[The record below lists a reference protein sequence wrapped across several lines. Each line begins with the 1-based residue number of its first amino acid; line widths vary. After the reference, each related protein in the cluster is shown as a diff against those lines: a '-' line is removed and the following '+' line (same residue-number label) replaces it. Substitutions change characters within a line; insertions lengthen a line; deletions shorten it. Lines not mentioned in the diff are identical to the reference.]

1 MEEPKRLEERTVG
14 HYGGKF
20 IPFHKGHLYSITKA
34 ASQVDQLYVVVS
46 YDESRDR
53 ELCKDAGLEYID
65 FKRRQQWIMTSTKG
79 MSNVTVL
86 SVEDP
91 PWENEEHM
99 WLEGGRRMIEAIPEK
114 ITHIFSS
121 ESSYDHWF
129 RKIYGEDIQHVII
142 DEARRIFP
150 ISATKIRNE
159 GVFANWD
166 MIPEAAKPYYV
177 KKIAIVGV
185 ESCGK
190 STLTRNLAQLF
201 GTEYVEEY
209 GRTVSEEIGDGS
221 SLLTEEHY
229 KEIVFGHK
237 HMEFQKI
244 KKANKLLFIDSEA
257 VVSQYYAKMYL
268 GQQLDFIEGVI
279 QSQDYDLYLFLE
291 PDVKWVA
298 DGYRTFHD
306 PEVRKRTNKILKQM
320 FDVRGIQYVSIG
332 GNYEERLDTSI
343 EQITNLITS

>member
-1 MEEPKRLEERTVG
+1 MGEPRMEELTVG

-20 IPFHKGHLYSITKA
+20 IPFHKGHLYAITKA
-34 ASQVDQLYVVVS
+34 AAQVDQLFVVVS
-46 YDESRDR
+46 YDENRDR
-53 ELCKDAGLEYID
+53 KLCKDAGLDYID
-65 FKRRQQWIMTSTKG
+65 FKQRQQWIMTSTKG
-79 MSNVTVL
+79 MPNVKVL
-86 SVEDP
+86 VVEDP
-91 PWENEEHM
+91 PWESEEHM
-99 WLEGGRRMIEAIPEK
+99 WLEGGRRMIEAIPEQ

-121 ESSYDHWF
+121 ESAYDHWF
-129 RKIYGEDIQHVII
+129 RLIYGEDIQHVVI

-166 MIPEAAKPYYV
+166 MIPDVAKPYYT

-268 GQQLDFIEGVI
+268 GQELDFIEGVI

-298 DGYRTFHD
+298 DGFRTFND
-306 PEVRKRTNKILKQM
+306 PVVRAKTNRVLKEM
-320 FDVRGIQYVSIG
+320 FDERGIQYASIS
-332 GNYEERLDTSI
+332 GNYEERLDKSI
-343 EQITNLITS
+343 EQITKLMTN

>member
-1 MEEPKRLEERTVG
+1 MEERTVG

-34 ASQVDQLYVVVS
+34 ASQVDHLYVVVS

-53 ELCKDAGLEYID
+53 KLCKDAGLEYMD
-65 FKRRQQWIMTSTKG
+65 FKRRQQWMMTSTKG

-86 SVEDP
+86 AVEDP

-166 MIPEAAKPYYV
+166 MIPEAAKPYYA
-177 KKIAIVGV
+177 KKIAVVGV

-268 GQQLDFIEGVI
+268 GQELDFIEGVI

-298 DGYRTFHD
+298 DGYRTFND
-306 PEVRKRTNKILKQM
+306 PEVREHTNKILKQM
-320 FDVRGIQYVSIG
+320 FDVRGIEYVSIG
-332 GNYEERLDTSI
+332 GNYEERLDKSI
-343 EQITNLITS
+343 EQITKLMAN